1 TGCAISPAV
10 RENSA
15 RPSPSTARSTARTC
29 AAAFFTSKTAASRRR
44 NSAPRRAS
52 ASITPASGKTNG
64 IDSWSA
70 AASLCRRREGARRTH
85 QSALRMA
92 EDKDLEDLIAGRLR
106 AAGLK
111 FATERAVGGLAP
123 DFVVYAPDGR
133 QFIVQTR
140 DWDFPGLT
148 MEASRQ
154 AQHYQDAA
162 KADGAFIVIPGL
174 KRNLPSKGVV
184 TVEGLI
190 PALQAEMQTEKSR
203 TNPAE
208 VTRIDKLVFA
218 AMPFAPQYE
227 DVFFVAMSYAAEQ
240 VGAVCDRVDR
250 REFQGNVVDEVHR
263 MIRKASAV
271 IVDLSESK
279 PNVLYEA
286 GYAHALKKPCV
297 HICSTPL
304 EKLPFDVAQWKTTRY
319 EPGQTHKLRRDLTQR
334 LKAIFDS

>member
-1 TGCAISPAV
+1 MA
-10 RENSA
+10 NSQD
-15 RPSPSTARSTARTC
+15 
-29 AAAFFTSKTAASRRR
+29 KELEE
-44 NSAPRRAS
+44 
-52 ASITPASGKTNG
+52 IV
-64 IDSWSA
+64 
-70 AASLCRRREGARRTH
+70 
-85 QSALRMA
+85 A
-92 EDKDLEDLIAGRLR
+92 ERLR
-106 AAGLK
+106 EAGLK

-133 QFIVQTR
+133 RFIVETR
-140 DWDFPGLT
+140 NWDFPGLT
-148 MEASRQ
+148 TEASRQ

-190 PALQAEMQTEKSR
+190 PALQNEIQSEKTRS
-203 TNPAE
+203 NPAE
-208 VTRIDKLVFA
+208 VTKIEKLVFA

-240 VGAVCDRVDR
+240 VGAACDRVDR
-250 REFQGNVVDEVHR
+250 REFQGNVVDEVHQ
-263 MIRKASAV
+263 MIRRSSAV
-271 IVDLSESK
+271 IIDLSESK

-286 GYAHALKKPCV
+286 GFAHALKKPCV

-334 LKAIFDS
+334 LKAIFES

>member
-1 TGCAISPAV
+1 
-10 RENSA
+10 
-15 RPSPSTARSTARTC
+15 
-29 AAAFFTSKTAASRRR
+29 
-44 NSAPRRAS
+44 
-52 ASITPASGKTNG
+52 
-64 IDSWSA
+64 
-70 AASLCRRREGARRTH
+70 
-85 QSALRMA
+85 MA
-92 EDKDLEDLIAGRLR
+92 EFEDQDLEDIIAERLR
-106 AAGLK
+106 QAGLK

-123 DFVVYAPDGR
+123 DFIVYAPDGR
-133 QFIVQTR
+133 QFIVQAR

-148 MEASRQ
+148 TEASRQ

-184 TVEGLI
+184 TVDGLI
-190 PALQAEMQTEKSR
+190 PALQAEIQTEKTR
-203 TNPAE
+203 ANPPE
-208 VTRIDKLVFA
+208 VTRIEKLVFA

-250 REFQGNVVDEVHR
+250 REFQGNVVEEVHR

-286 GYAHALKKPCV
+286 GFAHALKKPCI
-297 HICSTPL
+297 HICSTSL
-304 EKLPFDVAQWKTTRY
+304 EKIPFDVAQWKTTPY

-334 LKAIFDS
+334 LKAIFES